1 MNESAHKAGSVP
13 MSNEIRGKA
22 LRERMLA
29 LGLDE
34 SKLARATGKDRGT
47 LRRAFAGN
55 ASDITYEQL
64 EVWFD
69 REERKN
75 NADDVVAILNGGSK
89 PPAQAPAEEHH
100 EQQHV
105 MIRIEEGGTVV
116 VDGPPENMEALA
128 DLASRLIREMRAS
141 REA

>member
-1 MNESAHKAGSVP
+1 
-13 MSNEIRGKA
+13 MSNETRGKA
-22 LRERMLA
+22 LRDRMLA

-34 SKLARATGKDRGT
+34 SKLSRATRKDRGT
-47 LRRAFAGN
+47 IRRVFAGT
-55 ASDITYEQL
+55 AADLTYDQL

-75 NADDVVAILNGGSK
+75 SADDVAAVLNGRTALDGT
-89 PPAQAPAEEHH
+89 PDHEHP
-100 EQQHV
+100 HV
-105 MIRIEEGGTVV
+105 VIRIEEGGTVV

-128 DLASRLIREMRAS
+128 ELATRLMREMRAG